1 MQDSNGRET
10 TDDQECWRDNINKE
24 LLRLGVNMRGAV
36 DLTNECKTFQCTSI
50 TIQWLALGTDD
61 DGKE

>member
-36 DLTNECKTFQCTSI
+36 DLQMNAKHFSAHQSPSSG
-50 TIQWLALGTDD
+50 WH
-61 DGKE
+61 